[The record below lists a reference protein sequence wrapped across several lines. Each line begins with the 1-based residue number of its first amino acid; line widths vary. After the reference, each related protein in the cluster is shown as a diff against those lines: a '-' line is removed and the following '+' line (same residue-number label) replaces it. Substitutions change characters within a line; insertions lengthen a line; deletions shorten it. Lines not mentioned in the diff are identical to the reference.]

1 MSVIRISKYYLVIGI
16 PWIIVSVI
24 AVSWIYRVVALD
36 DLKRL
41 TEKNTVMLSRTMAN
55 VIWPQ
60 IRHMV
65 NVTTEHPVGS
75 PDYKKRIDGALMIVQ
90 TLLDEPIAE
99 LLRNTNILKIKIFNT
114 AGLTVYS
121 TDHVQTGVQMEADY
135 SGHDVIKENRIIST
149 AGFKEAIKNINNQT
163 LKNRFV
169 VSSYVPMNLEDSDMI
184 DGVFE
189 VYNDATEIYEQINE
203 SQITF
208 AIALFSTLF
217 IIYFLVYFFVRKV
230 DKVVKNNIELA
241 IARDT
246 EKEANQAK
254 STFLA
259 NMSHELRT
267 PLNAIIGY
275 SEIIQENAQDIND
288 EESLEDSRRIHSAAR
303 HLLHLI
309 NEVLDISKIEAGQE
323 SVWIEYIKLR
333 NLLNDVTAL
342 IEPAINANNNRL
354 RIEFDDQLD
363 CIKTD
368 SVKLKQILFNLLSNA
383 AKFTQ
388 NGEITLILS
397 KDGPW
402 LVFQIIDTGL
412 GIKSENLHKVFKPFS
427 QVDYSSTRRFGGT
440 GLGLAITR
448 HYCEMLGGSIEV
460 SSEYKLGTTFTV
472 KLPVNL
478 PYDEVTPSVPRQ
490 EKVHQIEDLK
500 SGTLKG

>member
-1 MSVIRISKYYLVIGI
+1 MNVIRLSKYYLLIGI
-16 PWIIVSVI
+16 PWIIISVV
-24 AVSWIYRVVALD
+24 AVTWMYRVVALE
-36 DLKRL
+36 DLKKL

-65 NVTTEHPVGS
+65 NATADHAEKNHDHNRHIAGILEII
-75 PDYKKRIDGALMIVQ
+75 R
-90 TLLDEPIAE
+90 TLLDEPIGD
-99 LLRNTNILKIKIFNT
+99 LLRGTSVIKLKIFNT
-114 AGLTVYS
+114 KGLTVYS
-121 TDHVQTGVQMEADY
+121 TDKRQTGLQMDPEYTGSVA
-135 SGHDVIKENRIIST
+135 IRENRTISI
-149 AGFKEAIKNINNQT
+149 AGFKESIRDFNQND
-163 LKNRFV
+163 LKDRFV
-169 VSSYVPMNLEDSDMI
+169 ISSYLPLNLEDSVEI
-184 DGVFE
+184 DGVIE
-189 VYNDATEIYEQINE
+189 IYNDATEIHKQINE
-203 SQITF
+203 SQVTF
-208 AIALFSTLF
+208 ASVLFSTIF

-230 DKVVKNNIELA
+230 DKVVKSNIDLA

-275 SEIIQENAQDIND
+275 SEIIQENANENQDK
-288 EESLEDSRRIHSAAR
+288 ESLEDSRRIHSAAR

-323 SVWIEYIKLR
+323 SVWVEYIKLH
-333 NLLNDVTAL
+333 NLVDDVATL
-342 IEPAINANNNRL
+342 IEPAIQKNNNKL
-354 RIEFDDQLD
+354 KIDFDEQLD

-368 SVKLKQILFNLLSNA
+368 SVKLKQIFFNLLSNA

-388 NGEITLILS
+388 NGEINLILR
-397 KDGPW
+397 KEGVW
-402 LVFQIIDTGL
+402 LTAMVIDTGI
-412 GIKSENLHKVFKPFS
+412 GIKSENIGKVFRPFS
-427 QVDYSSTRRFGGT
+427 QVDYSSTRKFGGT

-472 KLPVNL
+472 RLPINL
-478 PYDEVTPSVPRQ
+478 PYDEASPKEPSRHT
-490 EKVHQIEDLK
+490 VHNFEELK

>member
-1 MSVIRISKYYLVIGI
+1 MNVIRLSRYYLLIGI

-24 AVSWIYRVVALD
+24 AVSWMYRVVALE

-41 TEKNTVMLSRTMAN
+41 TEKNTTMLSTTLAN
-55 VIWPQ
+55 VVWPQ
-60 IRHMV
+60 INHMV
-65 NVTTEHPVGS
+65 SATVDQNEKNHDHDRHIKS
-75 PDYKKRIDGALMIVQ
+75 ILKLIQ
-90 TLLDEPIAE
+90 TLLDEPIAD
-99 LLRNTNILKIKIFNT
+99 LLRGTSILKVKIFNVE
-114 AGLTVYS
+114 GLTVYS
-121 TDHVQTGVQMEADY
+121 TDHRQTGIQEDENYKGQQAFKQNRTISVTGYKESIRDFTGKEFTNRY
-135 SGHDVIKENRIIST
+135 VI
-149 AGFKEAIKNINNQT
+149 
-163 LKNRFV
+163 
-169 VSSYVPMNLEDSDMI
+169 SSYIPLKI
-184 DGVFE
+184 DGGTSGVFE
-189 VYNDATEIYEQINE
+189 IYNDTTDIYEQIFE

-208 AIALFSTLF
+208 ATVLFSTLF
-217 IIYFLVYFFVRKV
+217 IVYSLLYFYVKKM

-275 SEIIQENAQDIND
+275 SEIIQENALELKDS
-288 EESLEDSRRIHSAAR
+288 ESLEDSKRIHSAAR

-323 SVWIEYIKLR
+323 SVWIEYIKLK
-333 NLLNDVTAL
+333 NLVNDVAML
-342 IEPAINANNNRL
+342 IEPAIQKNNNRL
-354 RIEFDDQLD
+354 KIDFDEQLD

-388 NGEITLILS
+388 NGEINLILE
-397 KDGPW
+397 KDGSW
-402 LVFQIIDTGL
+402 LMIRVIDTGL
-412 GIKSENLHKVFKPFS
+412 GIKSEYLNRVFRPFS

-440 GLGLAITR
+440 GLGLAITK
-448 HYCEMLGGSIEV
+448 HYCEMLGGTIEV
-460 SSEYKLGTTFTV
+460 SSEYKLGTTFTI

-478 PYDEVTPSVPRQ
+478 PYNEIQPNEPGVTDN
-490 EKVHQIEDLK
+490 VHQFEELK

>member
-1 MSVIRISKYYLVIGI
+1 MSVIRISKYYLLIGI

-24 AVSWIYRVVALD
+24 AVTWMYRVVALE

-65 NVTTEHPVGS
+65 NATSDHAEKNHDHQRHISGILEII
-75 PDYKKRIDGALMIVQ
+75 R
-90 TLLDEPIAE
+90 TLLDEPIGD
-99 LLRNTNILKIKIFNT
+99 LLRGTSIIKLKIFNT
-114 AGLTVYS
+114 EGLTVYS
-121 TDHVQTGVQMEADY
+121 TDKRQTGIKMHPDY
-135 SGHDVIKENRIIST
+135 TGSVAIKENKTVSV
-149 AGFKEAIKNINNQT
+149 ASFKDSIRDFNQNE
-163 LKNRFV
+163 LKDRFV
-169 VSSYVPMNLEDSDMI
+169 ISSYLPLNLEDSDVI
-184 DGVFE
+184 DGVIE
-189 VYNDATEIYEQINE
+189 IYNDATEIHQQINE
-203 SQITF
+203 SQFTF
-208 AIALFSTLF
+208 ASVLFSTLF
-217 IIYFLVYFFVRKV
+217 IIYFLVFFYVRKV
-230 DKVVKNNIELA
+230 DKVVKSNIELA

-275 SEIIQENAQDIND
+275 SEIIQENAHDTRD
-288 EESLEDSRRIHSAAR
+288 EESLEDSKRIHSAAR

-333 NLLNDVTAL
+333 NLVDDVATL
-342 IEPAINANNNRL
+342 IEPAIQKNNNKL
-354 RIEFDDQLD
+354 KIDIDSQLD

-368 SVKLKQILFNLLSNA
+368 SVKLKQIFFNLLSNA

-388 NGEITLILS
+388 NGEINLLLKKEGVWLI
-397 KDGPW
+397 
-402 LVFQIIDTGL
+402 VMVVDTGL
-412 GIKSENLHKVFKPFS
+412 GIKAENIEKVFRPFS

-440 GLGLAITR
+440 GLGLAITK

-460 SSEYKLGTTFTV
+460 SSEYKLGTTFTI
-472 KLPVNL
+472 KLPINL
-478 PYDEVTPSVPRQ
+478 PYDEAAPKEPSS
-490 EKVHQIEDLK
+490 KTVHQFEELK